1 VRSPLF
7 WPTSPPR
14 SKRSATTSTS
24 SERRG
29 QAKLPLGRARDLKPD
44 QLEAKREQALIQSTA
59 AKLIMTRHRVEEMR
73 AALVE
78 RDKSQAEIGEATVAV
93 REQLAIATGLK
104 AGGSSRPLSTISAT
118 SKTRV

>member
-1 VRSPLF
+1 
-7 WPTSPPR
+7 
-14 SKRSATTSTS
+14 
-24 SERRG
+24 
-29 QAKLPLGRARDLKPD
+29 
-44 QLEAKREQALIQSTA
+44 LIQSTA

-93 REQLAIATGLK
+93 REQLASATGLK